1 MGIPPYPEEVPS
13 EIRDYNRH
21 YGEDV
26 YTSDG
31 VKIGT
36 FDQVIYGGDP
46 GERMTYFLVRTG
58 PLASRFDADAL
69 YIPESAVEK
78 LGEDRVTLK
87 TTVHALREHGWDT
100 APLGANLL

>member
-1 MGIPPYPEEVPS
+1 MGIPPYPEEVPP
-13 EIRDYNRH
+13 EIKDYNRH

-31 VKIGT
+31 VKLGT

-58 PLASRFDADAL
+58 PLAGRFDADAL
-69 YIPESAVEK
+69 YIPASAVEN
-78 LGEDRVTLK
+78 LGKDRVTLK
-87 TTVHALREHGWDT
+87 TTVHAIGEHGWDSP
-100 APLGANLL
+100 PLGADRL